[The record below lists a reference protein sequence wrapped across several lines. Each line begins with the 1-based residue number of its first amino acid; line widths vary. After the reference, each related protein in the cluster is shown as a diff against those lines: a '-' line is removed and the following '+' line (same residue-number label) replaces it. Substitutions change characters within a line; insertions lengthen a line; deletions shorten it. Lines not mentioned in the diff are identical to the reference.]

1 MSLNKTEK
9 VFEVKSMLPPGKII
23 SPTFSLTEISYLIY
37 ATCLAPVVANAE
49 RNTLGGDSPHLKLGV
64 SDRENHAFQFLLS
77 LSLSPD
83 NRWLLKSHLQLHV
96 PLPIG

>member
-9 VFEVKSMLPPGKII
+9 VFEVISTLPPGKII
-23 SPTFSLTEISYLIY
+23 SLTFSLTEVSYLIY

-64 SDRENHAFQFLLS
+64 SDRESHAFKSL

-83 NRWLLKSHLQLHV
+83 SRWLLKSHLQLRV
-96 PLPIG
+96 PLPNG